1 MSSICKVQK
10 SLKLLVVPA
19 AVLCLWSTDA
29 GAHVVWAGG
38 GAFWAGFLHPL
49 TSLDAICFLVAL
61 SIWSTFNEP
70 STRFWTVCT
79 IAAAS
84 AVAAVVLWWSGRE
97 LSTVPVM
104 AALMIVAGLGGA
116 ARFKVQGVI
125 VLAIAAIGAWFIGS
139 ETGQAVGSLSPGAF
153 IVGASLSPAM
163 LSLYLLGGL
172 EWLKS
177 EWQSIACRA
186 VASWIAAIGIMML
199 TFELVRH
206 RVLMQPH

>member
-10 SLKLLVVPA
+10 SLKLLVVLA
-19 AVLCLWSTDA
+19 AVLCLWPA
-29 GAHVVWAGG
+29 GADAHVVWAGG

-49 TSLDAICFLVAL
+49 TSLDEICFLVAL
-61 SIWSTFNEP
+61 SIWSTFNGP
-70 STRFWTVCT
+70 STRFRTLCT
-79 IAAAS
+79 IAAVPG
-84 AVAAVVLWWSGRE
+84 VAAVVLWWSGQE

-125 VLAIAAIGAWFIGS
+125 LLAIAVIGAWFIGS
-139 ETGQAVGSLSPGAF
+139 ETGQAVGKLSPGGF
-153 IVGASLSPAM
+153 IIGASLSPAM
-163 LSLYLLGGL
+163 LFLYLLGGL
-172 EWLKS
+172 ERLRL
-177 EWQSIACRA
+177 EWQTIACRA
-186 VASWIAAIGIMML
+186 IASWIAAIGIMML

>member
-1 MSSICKVQK
+1 MSSICKVQQ
-10 SLKLLVVPA
+10 SLKLLVVLA
-19 AVLCLWSTDA
+19 TVLCLWPTGA
-29 GAHVVWAGG
+29 GAHMVWAGG
-38 GAFWAGFLHPL
+38 GAFWGGFLHPL
-49 TSLDAICFLVAL
+49 TSLDEICFLVAL

-70 STRFWTVCT
+70 SVRVWTLCA
-79 IAAAS
+79 IAVVPG
-84 AVAAVVLWWSGRE
+84 VAAVVLWWSGRE
-97 LSTVPVM
+97 LSTVPIM

-125 VLAIAAIGAWFIGS
+125 LLAIAAIGAWFMGS
-139 ETGQAVGSLSPGAF
+139 ETGQAVGSLSPGGF
-153 IVGASLSPAM
+153 IIGASLSPAM

-172 EWLKS
+172 ERLRS

-206 RVLMQPH
+206 RVPMQLH